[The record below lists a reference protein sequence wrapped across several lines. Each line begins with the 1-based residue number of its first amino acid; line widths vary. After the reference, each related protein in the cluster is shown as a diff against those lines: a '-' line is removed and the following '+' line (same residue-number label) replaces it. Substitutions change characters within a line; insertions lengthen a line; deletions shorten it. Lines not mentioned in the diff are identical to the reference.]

1 MSNIHRRIKEA
12 RLSKGLTQ
20 AQLAEMLNLSTT
32 AIQLWENNDQAK
44 ATAPKRKRLDEVSK
58 ILGVSV
64 SWLQFGQSLVAPAA
78 TTGLV
83 NDINSSYTHKKIMI
97 YNLDLSAG
105 SGNAQW
111 VLSEPDEPLLI
122 RNSWFKSKNF
132 LSSDLRAMRVRG
144 NSMSP
149 HLENNDIVIINIK
162 DIDPID
168 GEIYAVIYNDR
179 FFIKRLK
186 QTGEG
191 IHLISSNSDYEPI
204 EVFNADTDKFQILGR
219 KVWRGG

>member
-132 LSSDLRAMRVRG
+132 LSSDLRAMRVKD

-204 EVFNADTDKFQILGR
+204 KVFNADTDKFQILGR